1 MLIVEKAIKTI
12 NYKFLLFACFA
23 ASSFQVHAVTFDQI
37 QVGLSSY
44 QFASNALKSIAQA
57 ALRKAFVME
66 QSAPLHRSDQ
76 GYSIASF
83 AQPLGELQADMIA
96 VAAKKGI
103 VTYIRYHVPSHTMQN
118 AIALIAQKYQNNVL
132 EIAESDE
139 TGPNNWFF
147 VSKLDVTWISK
158 PDNPKSGL
166 EIIVVSHDELEKIL
180 TEEYRAFSDEW
191 IPQIRAL
198 RGKSKV

>member
-1 MLIVEKAIKTI
+1 MSILRRTVKAIK
-12 NYKFLLFACFA
+12 YKFLLFSLTVAPA
-23 ASSFQVHAVTFDQI
+23 HAVTFDQI

-44 QFASNALKSIAQA
+44 QFASNVLKSIAKEA
-57 ALRKAFVME
+57 SRKAFVME
-66 QSAPLHRSDQ
+66 QSVPLHRSDQ

-83 AQPLGELQADMIA
+83 AQPLGELQADLIA
-96 VAAKKGI
+96 VAAKQGR
-103 VTYIRYHVPSHTMQN
+103 VTYVRYHVPSHTMKQSV
-118 AIALIAQKYQNNVL
+118 ALIAQKYLNNVL

-147 VSKLDVTWISK
+147 VSKLDVTWIRK
-158 PDNPKSGL
+158 PDGPKSGL
-166 EIIVVSHDELEKIL
+166 EIIVVSHEELEKIL
-180 TEEYRAFSDEW
+180 TEEYPALSDEW